1 MNKSHLLG
9 GGLTLLAS
17 LMLAACNSNDDDNAA
32 IPAVVQTTQVTV
44 TPSLGKILNAKVVL
58 KNAKT
63 GATLGNGNTGS
74 TGIATFTAT
83 KTSDPV
89 VVEVQGV
96 DGAQGATYFDEAKNA
111 NIPLPATQKIRA
123 IVPTLADN
131 ANVGVT
137 ALTEVAT
144 QAAIKAAGD
153 LSKITTQ
160 IATTANDQV
169 KTLLAKELGSASLL
183 TPPTIIGK
191 ETIVKNVITARN
203 AANDYALKLAGL
215 AQMGAGNTPVLDVLQ
230 KLSDDLSDNKLDGM
244 KGTTDI
250 DYSTGETADITDALQ
265 AYIAAY
271 ANAAQINTIYTS
283 AILNSFAVTEGTI
296 TITITNGGGG
306 GGTTNGTI
314 CVASANYNLVVEGFP
329 VNQSVKYCYLN
340 FPANTVCG
348 ASNSVLSGYASNINV
363 PGVSGSISWSY
374 TGAASCPSDA
384 TIKYDYATNQV
395 IIN

>member
-1 MNKSHLLG
+1 MNKSYLLG

-44 TPSLGKILNAKVVL
+44 TPSLGKILNAKVTL

-63 GATLGNGNTGS
+63 GATLGNGNTSS

-123 IVPTLADN
+123 IVPTLNDN

-137 ALTEVAT
+137 VLTEVAT
-144 QAAIKAAGD
+144 QAAIKAAGNKLTD
-153 LSKITTQ
+153 VTTKI
-160 IATTANDQV
+160 ANDANEQV
-169 KTLLAKELGSASLL
+169 KILLAKELGTASLL

-244 KGTTDI
+244 KGSTDI

-271 ANAAQINTIYTS
+271 ANAQKINTIYTTQ
-283 AILNSFAVTEGTI
+283 ILNGFQVVEGEIKITVTV
-296 TITITNGGGG
+296 GG
-306 GGTTNGTI
+306 GGTGSG
-314 CVASANYNLVVEGFP
+314 CVATVSGVPGIGTYKV
-329 VNQSVKYCYLN
+329 CYKN
-340 FPANTVCG
+340 FPQDALCG
-348 ASNSVLSGYASNINV
+348 SNNPALSGISSIQVPGLSGNINWTFAA
-363 PGVSGSISWSY
+363 GSCE
-374 TGAASCPSDA
+374 GALV
-384 TIKYDYATNQV
+384 TLDYAGSK
-395 IIN
+395 

>member
-283 AILNSFAVTEGTI
+283 AILNSFAVT
-296 TITITNGGGG
+296 
-306 GGTTNGTI
+306 
-314 CVASANYNLVVEGFP
+314 V
-329 VNQSVKYCYLN
+329 QSVAFKFIGIN
-340 FPANTVCG
+340 FCVT
-348 ASNSVLSGYASNINV
+348 S
-363 PGVSGSISWSY
+363 
-374 TGAASCPSDA
+374 
-384 TIKYDYATNQV
+384 QM
-395 IIN
+395 